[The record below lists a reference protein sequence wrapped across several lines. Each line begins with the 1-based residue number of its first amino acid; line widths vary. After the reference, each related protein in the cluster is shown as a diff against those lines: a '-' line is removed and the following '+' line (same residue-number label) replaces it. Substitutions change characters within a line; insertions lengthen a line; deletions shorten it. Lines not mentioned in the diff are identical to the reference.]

1 MKKKCIAIILAAG
14 QGTRMG
20 TKTRKQYLK
29 IAGKPILYYAV
40 EVFDKSELIDEIIL
54 VTGAGEIEYV
64 RETIVQ
70 EYGFEKIS
78 RIVEGGK
85 ERYDSVWNALKTIEQ
100 SEEDDAIVFIH
111 DGARPFPDEQ
121 ILERT
126 YEEAVKKGACVAG
139 MPVKDTIKIV
149 DKNRAATETPDRRTL
164 WIVQTPQV
172 FQSRLI
178 IEAYRQMMR
187 SPHENVTDD
196 AMAVERMTGNPVFLV
211 EGSYENIKVTTPE
224 DLKIAEIFAASRN
237 KISR

>member
-85 ERYDSVWNALKTIEQ
+85 ERFSIGASAYFFA
-100 SEEDDAIVFIH
+100 SE
-111 DGARPFPDEQ
+111 PFG
-121 ILERT
+121 ITSRT
-126 YEEAVKKGACVAG
+126 A
-139 MPVKDTIKIV
+139 
-149 DKNRAATETPDRRTL
+149 
-164 WIVQTPQV
+164 
-172 FQSRLI
+172 
-178 IEAYRQMMR
+178 
-187 SPHENVTDD
+187 
-196 AMAVERMTGNPVFLV
+196 
-211 EGSYENIKVTTPE
+211 
-224 DLKIAEIFAASRN
+224 
-237 KISR
+237 